1 MTTVDEVVSIL
12 KKNVEEKKFVDIS
25 AGVEKLFDVSP
36 TTFLS
41 ALSNLIAEGGYRI
54 YKRIK
59 TQIGTDKQVTLKILT
74 KDTGV
79 KYRDVYEADVLPI
92 EKD

>member
-1 MTTVDEVVSIL
+1 MTTVDEIVSIL

-25 AGVEKLFDVSP
+25 SGVEKLFDVSR

-41 ALSNLIAEGGYRI
+41 ALSNLVAEGGYRI
-54 YKRIK
+54 HKRIK
-59 TQIGTDKQVTLKILT
+59 TQIGTGKQVKLKILT

-79 KYRDVYEADVLPI
+79 TYRDVYEADVKPV